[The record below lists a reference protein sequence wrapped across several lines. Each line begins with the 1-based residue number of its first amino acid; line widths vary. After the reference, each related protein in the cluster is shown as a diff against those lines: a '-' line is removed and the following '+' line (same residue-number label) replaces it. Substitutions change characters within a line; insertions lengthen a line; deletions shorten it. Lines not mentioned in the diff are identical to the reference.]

1 MVRAEEAHIP
11 MNPDFQITETP
22 TLHFVS
28 TEDEHRL
35 SHDLQARLDES
46 LALAEQQPEVT
57 AAAEVHQAAERH
69 LDSLKRAERGLHQ
82 YACEAGPE
90 LTRATM
96 QTLDGIIYTSA
107 SGPLEFTGL
116 SELSA
121 MEARNRYTGQAL
133 ERLVEHLIPLAQI
146 AQLRADS
153 HELVTR
159 ARAIEKIAQERAER
173 VLGQLRDAVSE
184 EIVLPVDMS
193 KGVAGALLAHAAGLK
208 KLAVQ
213 QAENADRIEKSYTA
227 RANKE
232 TGR

>member
-1 MVRAEEAHIP
+1 
-11 MNPDFQITETP
+11 
-22 TLHFVS
+22 
-28 TEDEHRL
+28 
-35 SHDLQARLDES
+35 
-46 LALAEQQPEVT
+46 
-57 AAAEVHQAAERH
+57 

-90 LTRATM
+90 LTRATA
-96 QTLDGIIYTSA
+96 QTLDGIIQTSA

-116 SELSA
+116 SELSG
-121 MEARNRYTGQAL
+121 MEARNRYTGRAL

-159 ARAIEKIAQERAER
+159 ARAIERIAQERAER